1 MTKFAE
7 FFREATI
14 HHTNASTN
22 DTPST
27 ADTSNIGTGVGPIPD
42 SFEEEC
48 SSTEEILL
56 AEV

>member
-1 MTKFAE
+1 MTGFAE
-7 FFREATI
+7 FFCEATTQ
-14 HHTNASTN
+14 HANASTN

-27 ADTSNIGTGVGPIPD
+27 VDTSNIGTGVGPIPD
-42 SFEEEC
+42 LFEEEC